1 MNRIIDYENLS
12 HKIKE
17 WIKNYVTEN
26 EISTLV
32 VGVSGGIDSA
42 VVSTLCAETG
52 IPTIVVGMP
61 INSSPENTKLSDLQ
75 ISLLSAKYHNVVGYS
90 IDLSSVFASF
100 KTHKAFDQKFNSEL
114 GFANTKSR
122 LRMMSLYQVASS
134 VGGIV
139 VGTGNKV
146 EDFGVG
152 FYTKYGDG
160 GVDISPIADLYK
172 SEVRELGKFLGV
184 PQDIIDVEPTDGLLE
199 DNRVDETQ
207 IGTSYDNLEWV
218 MEYGLKKW
226 EDGLELTEKEQSVI
240 SNYLEFNTKNKHKM
254 VSIPIFDLKNNN
266 VI

>member
-12 HKIKE
+12 NKIQE
-17 WIKNYVTEN
+17 WILNYVSEN
-26 EISTLV
+26 NLQTLV

-42 VVSTLCAETG
+42 VVSTLCAKTG

-61 INSSPENTKLSDLQ
+61 INSNPENTKLSDLQ
-75 ISLLSAKYHNVVGYS
+75 IALLSKTYSNVEGYYV
-90 IDLSSVFASF
+90 DLSSVFESF
-100 KTHKAFDQKFNSEL
+100 KSHKVFDRFNSEL

-122 LRMMSLYQVASS
+122 LRMISLYQIAASVS
-134 VGGIV
+134 GIV

-172 SEVRELGKFLGV
+172 SEVRELGRLLNV
-184 PQDIIDVEPTDGLLE
+184 PQEIIDAEPTDGLWD

-207 IGTSYDNLEWV
+207 IGSTYDDLEWV
-218 MEYGLKKW
+218 MEYGMKKW
-226 EDGLELTEKEQSVI
+226 EDDLKLTQKEMTAI
-240 SNYLEFNTKNKHKM
+240 SNYLSFNTKNKHKM
-254 VSIPIFDLKNNN
+254 VSIPIFDLKENN
-266 VI
+266 II

>member
-12 HKIKE
+12 NKIQE
-17 WIKNYVTEN
+17 WIVNYVTEN
-26 EISTLV
+26 NLQVLV

-42 VVSTLCAETG
+42 VVSTLCAKTG

-61 INSSPENTKLSDLQ
+61 INSNLENTRLSDLQ
-75 ISLLSAKYHNVVGYS
+75 IALLSRTYTNVEGYNV
-90 IDLSSVFASF
+90 DLSSVFQSF
-100 KTHKAFDQKFNSEL
+100 KSHKIFDRFNSEL

-122 LRMMSLYQVASS
+122 LRMVSLYQIAAS

-172 SEVRELGKFLGV
+172 SEVRELGKLLGV
-184 PQDIIDVEPTDGLLE
+184 PQDIINAEPTDGLWE
-199 DNRVDETQ
+199 DNRLDETQ
-207 IGTSYDNLEWV
+207 IGSTYDELEWA
-218 MEYGLKKW
+218 MEYGMDKW
-226 EDGLELTEKEQSVI
+226 SEQLELTEKERI
-240 SNYLEFNTKNKHKM
+240 ILTTYANFNTKNKHKM
-254 VSIPIFDLKNNN
+254 VSIPVFDLKENNI
-266 VI
+266 V

>member
-12 HKIKE
+12 NKIQE
-17 WIKNYVTEN
+17 WIINYVTEN
-26 EISTLV
+26 NLQVLV

-42 VVSTLCAETG
+42 VVSTLCAKTG
-52 IPTIVVGMP
+52 IPTITVGMP
-61 INSSPENTKLSDLQ
+61 INSNLENTRLSDLQ
-75 ISLLSAKYHNVVGYS
+75 IALLTKTYPNIEGYN
-90 IDLSSVFASF
+90 IDLSSVFTSF
-100 KTHKAFDQKFNSEL
+100 KSHKVFDRFNSEL

-122 LRMMSLYQVASS
+122 LRMITLYQIAAS

-172 SEVRELGKFLGV
+172 SEVRELGRLLGV
-184 PQDIIDVEPTDGLLE
+184 PQEIIDSEPTDGLWD

-226 EDGLELTEKEQSVI
+226 EDDLKLTQKETTAI
-240 SNYLEFNTKNKHKM
+240 SNYLSFNTKNKHKM
-254 VSIPIFDLKNNN
+254 VSIPIFDLKENN
-266 VI
+266 II

>member
-12 HKIKE
+12 NKIQE
-17 WIKNYVTEN
+17 WIVNYATEN
-26 EISTLV
+26 NLQVLV

-42 VVSTLCAETG
+42 VVSTLCAKTG

-61 INSSPENTKLSDLQ
+61 INSNPENTRLSDLQ
-75 ISLLSAKYHNVVGYS
+75 IALLSKTYSNVEGYYV
-90 IDLSSVFASF
+90 DLSSVFESF
-100 KTHKAFDQKFNSEL
+100 KSHKVFDRFNSEL

-122 LRMMSLYQVASS
+122 LRMISLYQIASS
-134 VGGIV
+134 VSGIV

-146 EDFGVG
+146 EDFGIG

-172 SEVRELGKFLGV
+172 SEVRELGRLLGV
-184 PQDIIDVEPTDGLLE
+184 PQEIIDAEPTDGLWE

-207 IGTSYDNLEWV
+207 IGVSYDNLEWV

-226 EDGLELTEKEQSVI
+226 EDDLKLTEKEMYAI
-240 SNYLEFNTKNKHKM
+240 SNYLSFNSKNKHKM
-254 VSIPIFDLKNNN
+254 VSIPIFDLKDNN
-266 VI
+266 II

>member
-1 MNRIIDYENLS
+1 MNRIIDYKNLS
-12 HKIKE
+12 IKIQD
-17 WIKNYVTEN
+17 WIKSYVNEN
-26 EISTLV
+26 GISTLV

-75 ISLLSAKYHNVVGYS
+75 ISLLSAKYDNVEGYY
-90 IDLSSVFASF
+90 IDLSPVFESF
-100 KTHKAFDQKFNSEL
+100 KSHKAFDKRFNSEL

-122 LRMMSLYQVASS
+122 LRMVSLYQIAAS

-139 VGTGNKV
+139 IGTGNKV

-172 SEVRELGKFLGV
+172 SEVRELGRLLGV
-184 PQDIIDVEPTDGLLE
+184 PQDIIDAEPTDGLWE

-207 IGTSYDNLEWV
+207 IGSTYDELEWA
-218 MEYGLKKW
+218 MEYGMNKW
-226 EDGLELTEKEQSVI
+226 SEQLELTEKEKTI
-240 SNYLEFNTKNKHKM
+240 LTTYANFNTKNKHKM
-254 VSIPIFDLKNNN
+254 VSIPIFDLKENNI
-266 VI
+266 V

>member
-12 HKIKE
+12 LKIQE

-26 EISTLV
+26 GISTLV

-75 ISLLSAKYHNVVGYS
+75 IAILTTKYENVDGFN
-90 IDLSSVFASF
+90 IDLTPVFESF
-100 KTHKAFDQKFNSEL
+100 KSHKAFEKTFFSEL

-122 LRMMSLYQVASS
+122 LRMMSLYQIASS
-134 VGGIV
+134 VGGLV

-172 SEVRELGKFLGV
+172 SEVRELGRLLGV
-184 PQDIIDVEPTDGLLE
+184 PQDIIDAEPTDGLWD

-226 EDGLELTEKEQSVI
+226 EDGLELTGKEQMVI
-240 SNYLEFNTKNKHKM
+240 SNYLDFHTKNKHKM
-254 VSIPIFDLKNNN
+254 VSIPIFDLKDNN

>member
-12 HKIKE
+12 IKLQS
-17 WIKNYVTEN
+17 WIKSYVEN
-26 EISTLV
+26 NNITCLV

-52 IPTIVVGMP
+52 LPTVVVGMP

-75 ISLLSAKYHNVVGYS
+75 ISLLTAKYPNVEGYH
-90 IDLSSVFASF
+90 IDLSPVFESF
-100 KTHKAFDQKFNSEL
+100 KSHKAFEKMFTSEL

-122 LRMMSLYQVASS
+122 LRMISLYQIAAS
-134 VGGIV
+134 VNGIV
-139 VGTGNKV
+139 IGTGNKV

-172 SEVRELGKFLGV
+172 SEVRELGKLLGV
-184 PQDIIDVEPTDGLLE
+184 PQEIVIAEPTDGLWE

-218 MEYGLKKW
+218 MEYGIKKW
-226 EDGLELTEKEQSVI
+226 EEELELTDKERLAI
-240 SNYLEFNTKNKHKM
+240 GKYLEFHTKNKHKM
-254 VSIPIFDLKNNN
+254 VSIPVFDLKENN
-266 VI
+266 II

>member
-12 HKIKE
+12 IKIQD
-17 WIKNYVTEN
+17 WIKSYVNEN
-26 EISTLV
+26 GISTLV

-75 ISLLSAKYHNVVGYS
+75 ISLLSAKYDNVEGYY
-90 IDLSSVFASF
+90 IDLSSVFESF
-100 KTHKAFDQKFNSEL
+100 KSHKAFDKRFNSEL

-122 LRMMSLYQVASS
+122 LRMVSLYQIAASD
-134 VGGIV
+134 GGIV
-139 VGTGNKV
+139 IGTGNKV

-172 SEVRELGKFLGV
+172 SEVRELGKLLGV
-184 PQDIIDVEPTDGLLE
+184 PQEIINAEPTDGLWE

-207 IGTSYDNLEWV
+207 IGSTYDELEWA
-218 MEYGLKKW
+218 MEYGMNKW
-226 EDGLELTEKEQSVI
+226 SEQLELTEKERTI
-240 SNYLEFNTKNKHKM
+240 LTTYANFNTKNKHKM
-254 VSIPIFDLKNNN
+254 VSIPIFDLKENN
-266 VI
+266 II

>member
-1 MNRIIDYENLS
+1 MNRIIDYQNLS
-12 HKIKE
+12 NKIQE
-17 WIKNYVTEN
+17 WIVNYVTEN
-26 EISTLV
+26 NLEVLV

-42 VVSTLCAETG
+42 VVSTLCAKTG

-61 INSSPENTKLSDLQ
+61 INSNPENTRLSDLQ
-75 ISLLSAKYHNVVGYS
+75 IGLLSKIYPNVGGYYV
-90 IDLSSVFASF
+90 DLSSVFESF
-100 KTHKAFDQKFNSEL
+100 KSHKVFERFNSEL

-122 LRMMSLYQVASS
+122 LRMISLYQIAAS

-172 SEVRELGKFLGV
+172 SEVRELGRLLGV
-184 PQDIIDVEPTDGLLE
+184 PQEIIDAEPTDGLWE

-207 IGTSYDNLEWV
+207 IGASYDQLEWV

-226 EDGLELTEKEQSVI
+226 EDDLKLTNTELEAVNT
-240 SNYLEFNTKNKHKM
+240 YLKFNLQNKHKM
-254 VSIPIFDLKNNN
+254 VSIPVFDLKDNH
-266 VI
+266 II

>member
-12 HKIKE
+12 VKIQE

-26 EISTLV
+26 GISTLV

-75 ISLLSAKYHNVVGYS
+75 IALLTTKYENVDGFN
-90 IDLSSVFASF
+90 IDLTPVFESF
-100 KTHKAFDQKFNSEL
+100 KSHKAFEKTFFSEL

-122 LRMMSLYQVASS
+122 LRMISLYQITSS
-134 VGGIV
+134 VGGLV

-172 SEVRELGKFLGV
+172 SEVRELGRLLGV
-184 PQDIIDVEPTDGLLE
+184 PQDIIDAEPTDGLWD

-226 EDGLELTEKEQSVI
+226 EDGLELTEKEQIVI
-240 SNYLEFNTKNKHKM
+240 SNYLDFHTKNKHKM
-254 VSIPIFDLKNNN
+254 VSIPIFDLKDNN